1 MLENLVSPDGEF
13 HFIENSQM
21 ENFVS
26 PDGEFFFIGQPDGE
40 FFFIGQPDGEWFLPL
55 GSGFRPTASIDPE
68 FEALMLIF
76 HFI

>member
-40 FFFIGQPDGEWFLPL
+40 WFLPL

-68 FEALMLIF
+68 FEALMLL
-76 HFI
+76 